1 MNEQQIRELFQ
12 KGFENLK
19 PSLEAMTNI
28 MMDCYQQGFST
39 CWKLL
44 TGEDIIIK

>member
-12 KGFENLK
+12 KGFENLE
-19 PSLEAMTNI
+19 PSIEAMTNI
-28 MMDCYQQGFST
+28 MMDCYQQGFKN

-44 TGEDIIIK
+44 TGKDFDQ